1 MPTALRI
8 PQAKTFFSDPSGL
21 NSKMRARSD
30 SDESSEL
37 FERDPMETYILLP
50 SGAKTMSRVQCPPPR
65 SKAHHAI
72 CVCYIK
78 KLRVISRRVKGDA
91 KWVIQAGICKLF
103 RPDPAAFIAKN
114 FDFIV
119 AAFGDK

>member
-8 PQAKTFFSDPSGL
+8 PQAKTFFPDPSGL

-65 SKAHHAI
+65 SKPPPESSAPSFPAGPRACMSPFRYGKRTTPFVRSEEHTSELQSRFDL
-72 CVCYIK
+72 VCR
-78 KLRVISRRVKGDA
+78 L
-91 KWVIQAGICKLF
+91 LL
-103 RPDPAAFIAKN
+103 
-114 FDFIV
+114 
-119 AAFGDK
+119 